1 MEMEAKGQ
9 AKLMIKVR
17 QYKSELGKF
26 KQTVVSTRP
35 LPARWLRPC
44 ATRPLLRNWPDPFS
58 PRSPHSGPH
67 SLTASVHPQAST
79 PASDRDALLSSG
91 PTHQAYE
98 MDLDDTD
105 TGLSSAQTQRS
116 RLLQSTSV
124 LDSSSARLDNAQAM
138 SAESEAVGAGILQS
152 LFGQRIQL
160 ETARDG
166 LDEADGSI
174 GRAQGTIKKMVRQ

>member
-1 MEMEAKGQ
+1 
-9 AKLMIKVR
+9 
-17 QYKSELGKF
+17 
-26 KQTVVSTRP
+26 
-35 LPARWLRPC
+35 
-44 ATRPLLRNWPDPFS
+44 
-58 PRSPHSGPH
+58 
-67 SLTASVHPQAST
+67 
-79 PASDRDALLSSG
+79 
-91 PTHQAYE
+91 

-105 TGLSSAQTQRS
+105 TGLSSAQAQRS

-138 SAESEAVGAGILQS
+138 SAENEAVGAGILQS